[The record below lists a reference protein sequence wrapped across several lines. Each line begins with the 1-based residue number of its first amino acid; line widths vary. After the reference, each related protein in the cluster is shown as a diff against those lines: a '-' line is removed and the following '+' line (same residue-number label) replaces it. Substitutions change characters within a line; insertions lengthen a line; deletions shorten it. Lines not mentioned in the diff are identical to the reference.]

1 MVGQIMPG
9 LAKPPHIDML
19 RSPLGRARGL
29 GSARAGSKHWWAQRL
44 TAAALVPL
52 TLWFIWSML
61 RLTGAS
67 QADAA
72 VWMSSPV
79 RLALM
84 LALIAATFH
93 HLQLGLQVV
102 IEDYVHQEGLKLT
115 MVVAMKGLCIVLALI
130 CAISALALGLS
141 T

>member
-1 MVGQIMPG
+1 MP
-9 LAKPPHIDML
+9 LTPHIDML

-52 TLWFIWSML
+52 TLWFIWSIL
-61 RLTGAS
+61 HLTGAA
-67 QADAA
+67 QADIAD
-72 VWMSSPV
+72 WLSSPV
-79 RLALM
+79 RLALL

-102 IEDYVHQEGLKLT
+102 IEDYVVQEGVKLASILA
-115 MVVAMKGLCIVLALI
+115 VKGLCILLALI
-130 CAISALALGLS
+130 CAICALTLGLNF
-141 T
+141 

>member
-1 MVGQIMPG
+1 MPDSRNV
-9 LAKPPHIDML
+9 PHIDMF

-44 TAAALVPL
+44 TAVALVPL
-52 TLWFIWSML
+52 TIWFIWSMM
-61 RLTGAS
+61 RLTDAT
-67 QADAA
+67 QADVAD
-72 VWMSSPV
+72 WLSSPV

-102 IEDYVHQEGLKLT
+102 IEDYVPQEGIRFAAVL
-115 MVVAMKGLCIVLALI
+115 AIKGLCVLLALI
-130 CAISALALGLS
+130 CAISALILGLDP
-141 T
+141 

>member
-1 MVGQIMPG
+1 MPDTP
-9 LAKPPHIDML
+9 KPPHIDML

-44 TAAALVPL
+44 TAVALVPL
-52 TLWFIWSML
+52 TLWFIWSVL
-61 RLTGAS
+61 RLAGAS
-67 QADAA
+67 QTD
-72 VWMSSPV
+72 VQDWMASPV

-102 IEDYVHQEGLKLT
+102 IEDYVPNEGVKLAS
-115 MVVAMKGLCIVLALI
+115 VLAVKGLCILLGLI
-130 CAISALALGLS
+130 CAISALSLGLNS
-141 T
+141 

>member
-1 MVGQIMPG
+1 MSGSG
-9 LAKPPHIDML
+9 KTPHVDML

-44 TAAALVPL
+44 TAVALVPL
-52 TLWFIWSML
+52 TLWFIWSIL
-61 RLTGAS
+61 HLTGAS
-67 QADAA
+67 QLDIAA
-72 VWMSSPV
+72 WLSSPV

-102 IEDYVHQEGLKLT
+102 IEDYVHQEGVKLAL
-115 MVVAMKGLCIVLALI
+115 VIAMKGLCIVLALI
-130 CAISALALGLS
+130 CAISALILGLNS
-141 T
+141 

>member
-1 MVGQIMPG
+1 MPNTPD
-9 LAKPPHIDML
+9 APHIDML

-44 TAAALVPL
+44 TSVALVPL

-67 QADAA
+67 QIDVAYWLA
-72 VWMSSPV
+72 SPV
-79 RLALM
+79 RMALM

-93 HLQLGLQVV
+93 HLQLGLRVV
-102 IEDYVHQEGLKLT
+102 IEDYVPQEGVKFAAVLA
-115 MVVAMKGLCIVLALI
+115 VKGLCIL
-130 CAISALALGLS
+130 LALGLNF
-141 T
+141 

>member
-1 MVGQIMPG
+1 MPDTR
-9 LAKPPHIDML
+9 ATPHIDML

-44 TAAALVPL
+44 TSIALVPL

-61 RLTGAS
+61 RLAGAS
-67 QADAA
+67 QADVAD
-72 VWMSSPV
+72 WLSSPV
-79 RLALM
+79 RLALL

-102 IEDYVHQEGLKLT
+102 IEDYVPHEGVKLAA
-115 MVVAMKGLCIVLALI
+115 VLAVKGLCVLLALV
-130 CAISALALGLS
+130 CAMSALALGLN

>member
-1 MVGQIMPG
+1 MPES
-9 LAKPPHIDML
+9 PNMPHIDMR

-44 TAAALVPL
+44 TSVALVPL

-67 QADAA
+67 QTDIADWLA
-72 VWMSSPV
+72 SPV

-102 IEDYVHQEGLKLT
+102 IEDYVPQEGVKLAA
-115 MVVAMKGLCIVLALI
+115 VLAVKGLCVLLALI
-130 CAISALALGLS
+130 CAISALALGLNS
-141 T
+141 